1 MEFQMAFDGY
11 LLKMGADIFPLSFV
25 YKESYKVAP
34 NRRQDLDSGRN
45 ANGVLNR
52 NVLDH
57 MPSTISFQAKP
68 MYNRDL
74 NKMMSFIRSHYM
86 VEKEKKLTL
95 EYYCPDIDSYKTGE
109 FYVPDIEFTINMV
122 DVEKK
127 EILYNGFTLE
137 FIEY

>member
-1 MEFQMAFDGY
+1 MAFNGY

-34 NRRQDLDSGRN
+34 NRRQDLDSNRN
-45 ANGVLNR
+45 ANGILER

-68 MYNRDL
+68 MYNNDL
-74 NKMMSFIRSHYM
+74 DKMMKFIREHFI
-86 VEKEKKLTL
+86 VEKERKLLLT
-95 EYYCPDIDSYKTGE
+95 YYCPDINDYKEGE
-109 FYVPDIEFTINMV
+109 FYMPDIEFVMNMV
-122 DVEKK
+122 DIEQNR
-127 EILYNGFTLE
+127 ILYNGFQLE

>member
-1 MEFQMAFDGY
+1 MAFEGY
-11 LLKMGADIFPLSFV
+11 LLKMGGDVFPLSFV
-25 YKESYKVAP
+25 YKESYKITP

-45 ANGVLNR
+45 ANGVLER

-68 MYNRDL
+68 MNNTDL
-74 NKMMSFIRSHYM
+74 DKMMSFIRSHY
-86 VEKEKKLTL
+86 VSEREKKLII
-95 EYYCPDIDSYKTGE
+95 EYFCPDINGYKTGE
-109 FYVPDIEFTINMV
+109 FYVPDIEYVINMV

-127 EILYNGFTLE
+127 TILYYGFQLE

>member
-1 MEFQMAFDGY
+1 MAFNGY

-45 ANGVLNR
+45 ANGVLER
-52 NVLDH
+52 TVLEH

-68 MYNRDL
+68 MYNKDL
-74 NKMMSFIRSHYM
+74 NAMMSFIRSHYS
-86 VEKEKKLTL
+86 VEKEKKVVL
-95 EYYCPDIDSYKTGE
+95 EYYCPDIDDYKTGE
-109 FYVPDIEFTINMV
+109 FYMPDIEFVINMV
-122 DVEKK
+122 DLEDNR
-127 EILYNGFTLE
+127 ILYNGFQLE

>member
-1 MEFQMAFDGY
+1 MAFEGY
-11 LLKMGADIFPLSFV
+11 LLKMGGDVFPLSFV
-25 YKESYKVAP
+25 YKESYKITP

-45 ANGVLNR
+45 ANGILER

-68 MYNRDL
+68 MNNTDL
-74 NKMMSFIRSHYM
+74 DKMMSFIRSHY
-86 VEKEKKLTL
+86 VSEREKKLII
-95 EYYCPDIDSYKTGE
+95 EYFCPDINGYKTGE
-109 FYVPDIEFTINMV
+109 FYVPDIEYVINMV

-127 EILYNGFTLE
+127 TILYYGFQLE

>member
-1 MEFQMAFDGY
+1 MAFDGY
-11 LLKMGADIFPLSFV
+11 LLKMGGDIFPLSFV
-25 YKESYKVAP
+25 YKESYKITP

-45 ANGVLNR
+45 ANGVLER

-68 MYNRDL
+68 MNNTDL
-74 NKMMSFIRSHYM
+74 DKMMSFIRSHY
-86 VEKEKKLTL
+86 VSEREKKLII
-95 EYYCPDIDSYKTGE
+95 EYFCPDINGYKTGE
-109 FYVPDIEFTINMV
+109 FYVPDIEYVINMV

-127 EILYNGFTLE
+127 TILYYGFQLE